1 MDDIEWATTLADK
14 DTAPDEFL
22 DALKH
27 ARDLGRQGFADEVV
41 GTSTNL
47 LLDSKAMTPLVNAL
61 ILGSQAFDCNMGMQL
76 ANGPV
81 TITFQVKS
89 DASAE

>member
-22 DALKH
+22 DALKN
-27 ARDLGRQGFADEVV
+27 ARDLGREGFADQVV
-41 GTSTNL
+41 GAATNV
-47 LLDSKAMTPLVNAL
+47 LLDSTAMNPLVNAL

-81 TITFQVKS
+81 TIVFQVKS
-89 DASAE
+89 DAQAE